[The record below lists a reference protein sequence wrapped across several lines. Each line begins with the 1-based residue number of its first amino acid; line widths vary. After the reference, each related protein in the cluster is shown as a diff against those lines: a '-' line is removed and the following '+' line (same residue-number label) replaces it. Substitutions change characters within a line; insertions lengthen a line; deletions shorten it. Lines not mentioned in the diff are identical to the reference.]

1 MKLNIKYRTLKKITG
16 PFLLA
21 ASCLLF
27 LNFYLGSFNSQQ
39 ILDHQKLAKEY
50 YNSDAQWYLKNIPFF
65 ECSDKKIQDVYYYR
79 WKLYKAHIRNV
90 GEDGYVITEFLDKV
104 SWDKEPYS
112 SLNDATGFH
121 ILEGRWLKDRKYI
134 DGYINYMYRGGGN
147 DRHFSEG
154 IADAAYNYYLVNK
167 DSAFIESQLS
177 VMEHIYNLWL
187 DHYDLKKDLYFIEPL
202 LDATEYTISSID
214 ASGGEDGFRGGDA
227 FRPTINSYMYGN
239 ALAIAHIALMKR
251 DTALSNIYLQR
262 AQEIKN
268 NVQADL
274 WNDMLHHFIDRYK
287 VNNKF
292 VHYWDFIRGR
302 ELAGY
307 VPWSYNLPDDNAK
320 YNSAWGNL
328 MDTTKFLGKFGLR
341 TDEPSYQY
349 YMKQYR
355 YEGTHPECQW
365 NGPSWP
371 FQETQV
377 LEGMAN
383 LLNNY
388 KQKIINTS
396 DYLKVLRLYTQQHY
410 LLDGKL
416 NLQEDYNPDT
426 GKPIVGL
433 PRSNHYNHS
442 SYNDLIITGLCG
454 VRPSDGNTL
463 VINPLIDNSI
473 KYFCLDDVLYHGHN
487 LSIVYDRSGEKYNLG
502 KGLII
507 YIDGKKA
514 AIKKIDNRYEVNIG
528 FPIVIKPKNKIDLAL
543 NIWRSGYPKPSASV
557 NSEPDS
563 LYQAIDGRIWYF
575 PEVNNFWSTYGSTS
589 NTNWYMI
596 DLGKAQKISSSK
608 IYFYEDDK
616 TYKEPDNYNIEYWNG
631 EHWQSV
637 DEVSRVPASPVGN
650 SINAINFKSIST
662 RKIKFIFNNQ
672 KRNLA
677 VAVVEL
683 QLFKN

>member
-1 MKLNIKYRTLKKITG
+1 MDRFNRVRLLKYFPNILVIIICYG
-16 PFLLA
+16 
-21 ASCLLF
+21 LF
-27 LNFYLGSFNSQQ
+27 SNFSYDNENH
-39 ILDHQKLAKEY
+39 ILDHNRLAKEY
-50 YNSDAQWYLKNIPFF
+50 FNADAQWYLINIPFF

-90 GEDGYVITEFLDKV
+90 GEDGNVITEFLDNV
-104 SWDKEPYS
+104 SWDKDPYS

-121 ILEGRWLKDRKYI
+121 IYEGRWLKSRKYL

-154 IADAAYNYYLVNK
+154 IAYAAYAYYLANL
-167 DSAFIESQLS
+167 DSSFIESQLN

-187 DHYDLKKDLYFIEPL
+187 DHYDLMKDLYYIEPL

-214 ASGGEDGFRGGDA
+214 ASGGKDGFRGGDA

-239 ALAIAHIALMKR
+239 ALAISRIAKMKG
-251 DTALSNIYLQR
+251 DSVLSRIYLKR
-262 AQEIKN
+262 AEEIKTSLLT
-268 NVQADL
+268 DL
-274 WNDMLHHFIDRYK
+274 WNDTLNHFIDRYK
-287 VNNKF
+287 VSNRF

-307 VPWSYNLPDDNAK
+307 VPWCYNLPDNISK
-320 YNSAWGNL
+320 YNEAWQNL

-377 LEGMAN
+377 LVAMAN

-388 KQKIINTS
+388 NQKIVNSS
-396 DYLKVLRLYTQQHY
+396 DYLKILRLYTQQHY
-410 LLDGKL
+410 LPDGKL

-433 PRSNHYNHS
+433 DRSNHYNHS

-454 VRPSDGNTL
+454 IRPSEGNTL
-463 VINPLIDNSI
+463 VINPLIDSTI
-473 KYFCLDDVLYHGHN
+473 KYFCLDDVLYHGKN
-487 LSIVYDRSGEKYNLG
+487 ISIIYDSNGKKYNLG
-502 KGLII
+502 KGLTV
-507 YIDGKKA
+507 YVNGRKASLQEIDG
-514 AIKKIDNRYEVNIG
+514 RYNVNIG
-528 FPIVIKPKNKIDLAL
+528 PAVVIKPEQTTDFAL
-543 NIWRSGYPKPSASV
+543 NIWDKGFPKPSASI

-563 LYQAIDGRIWYF
+563 LYKAIDGRIWYY
-575 PEVNNFWSTYGSTS
+575 PEIKNRWSTYGSSST
-589 NTNWYMI
+589 TDWYAL
-596 DLGKAQKISSSK
+596 DLGKERDISQAK
-608 IYFYEDDK
+608 LYFYEDNK
-616 TYKEPDNYNIEYWNG
+616 VFNKPDYYNIEYWDG
-631 EHWQSV
+631 KEWQKV
-637 DEVSRVPASPVGN
+637 NEESRVPAYPVGN
-650 SINAINFKSIST
+650 TVNTFSFDNVST
-662 RKIKFIFNNQ
+662 TRIKFIFKNES
-672 KRNLA
+672 KKSAIA
-677 VAVVEL
+677 VAEIVL
-683 QLFKN
+683 N